1 MSPVYE
7 HLMETFS
14 ERIARSRARLHDT
27 WEWKNHDRPAV
38 IISDVNY
45 ALCGQ
50 RDVPP
55 DYYNPEVMF
64 EYQMAKIY
72 HHMQT
77 IPDDYVPVLH
87 PWYGT
92 TVVPSAFG
100 VPVVYHEGLDP
111 SLGAPVLE
119 EPEDISRL
127 KMPDFEH
134 DGQFPQVLA
143 CIDYMRSH
151 TDVPVCVTDGQGP
164 LNIALSLAG
173 VENLFYWMY
182 DEPEAVHELM
192 NFCADVLIE
201 WVKVQKRR
209 AGHSL
214 TGDAYPH
221 AIEMPSDFGG
231 VAFADDDIGTMS
243 PKQYQDFVIPCNAKV
258 LKAFGGGSMHFCG
271 SANQHLDIVTATEGL
286 HALNNFC
293 MGDFDQI
300 RILHKNMKGRG
311 ALMACDFNA
320 ASIPW
325 HMEHLKEL
333 AKQPE
338 GLILGIFCTPGMA
351 LLENGKYTSSDRTI
365 DEIVDQYLQ
374 QLREAG
380 ILPEQG

>member
-1 MSPVYE
+1 MNSAYA
-7 HLMETFS
+7 HLMETYAP
-14 ERIARSRARLHDT
+14 RIEASRKRLLDT
-27 WEWKNHDRPAV
+27 WNWENHDRPAV

-50 RDVPP
+50 NDVPN
-55 DYYNPEVMF
+55 DYYTPEVMF
-64 EYQMAKIY
+64 RYQMEKILT
-72 HHMQT
+72 HMQT

-100 VPVVYHEGLDP
+100 VPVILHEGLDP

-119 EPEDISRL
+119 EPEQIYDL
-127 KMPDFEH
+127 KMPDFQK

-143 CIDYMRSH
+143 CIDYMTAH

-182 DEPEAVHELM
+182 DEPEAVHHLM
-192 NFCADVLIE
+192 NFAADVLIE
-201 WVKVQKRR
+201 WVKVQKKH
-209 AGHSL
+209 AGHTL
-214 TGDAYPH
+214 QGDAYPH
-221 AIEMPSDFGG
+221 AIELPAGFGG
-231 VAFADDDIGTMS
+231 VAFADDDVGSVT
-243 PKQYQDFVIPCNAKV
+243 PGQYQEFVVPYNEKV

-271 SANQHLDIVTATEGL
+271 SANRHMDIVTGMDGL
-286 HALNNFC
+286 RALNNFC

-300 RILHKNMKGRG
+300 RHLHRGMEGKG

-325 HMEHLKEL
+325 HLENLRKLAEH
-333 AKQPE
+333 PE
-338 GLILGIFCTPGMA
+338 GLVLGIFCTPGMA
-351 LLENGKYTSSDRTI
+351 LLEGGKYTSSDRTI
-365 DEIVDQYLQ
+365 GEITSAYVSG
-374 QLREAG
+374 LRELG
-380 ILPEQG
+380 LLPG